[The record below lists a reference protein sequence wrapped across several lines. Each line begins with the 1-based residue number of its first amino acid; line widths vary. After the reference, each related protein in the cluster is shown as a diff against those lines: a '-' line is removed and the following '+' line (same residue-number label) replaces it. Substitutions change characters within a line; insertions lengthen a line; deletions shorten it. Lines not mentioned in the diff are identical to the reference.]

1 MRKNKYPEGWDEKRV
16 KKVLAYYDKHYKSNA
31 FAKDKETPRGHAQTL
46 IEVPKALVPIIRELI
61 ARHDLLQLKRNSK
74 GK

>member
-16 KKVLAYYDKHYKSNA
+16 KKVLAYYDKRYKNHV
-31 FAKDKETPRGHAQTL
+31 FLGEKKTPRGHAQTL
-46 IEVPKALVPIIRELI
+46 IEVPRALVPIIRELI